1 MSTNILYLSYDG
13 MTDSLGQSQVL
24 PYLKGLTKEGYKFH
38 IISFEK
44 PERFEKFRTEIQ
56 AICDEHNIIWHPLT
70 YTKNP
75 PLLSTIYDVRR
86 MRSLAR
92 SLHKTN
98 NFKIIHCRSY
108 LSAMVGL
115 AMKRSLG
122 TKFLFDMRGFWAD
135 ERVEGKIW
143 SLSNPVFKVVYN
155 FFKKKEKEYFQNAD
169 YIVSLTHAGKKEI
182 TSWKGFEHLESRIE
196 VIPCCADLE
205 KFNPESISNEEKEAT
220 RKSFNFSTTDR
231 ILGYVGSI
239 GTWYMLDEMLQFFK
253 TYQTIY
259 PTAKFLF
266 ISGENRSVIV
276 QRALHFGVDKNLIYV
291 KSVLHSE
298 VARHISI
305 FDASVFFII
314 PTFSKTASSPTKQG
328 ELMAMGIPIFCNSG
342 VGDTEWVVNE
352 YHAGDARALEP
363 NMDYTKF
370 DFNLSNFDIDKTKFG
385 AKEFYGLETGVK
397 RYLKIYN
404 YLTAKI
410 K

>member
-1 MSTNILYLSYDG
+1 MSNNILYLSYDG

-24 PYLKGLTKEGYKFH
+24 PYIQGLTKEQFKFH

-44 PERFEKFRTEIQ
+44 KDRFEKFRNEIQ
-56 AICDEHNIIWHPLT
+56 KICDENNISWHPLI

-75 PLLSTIYDVRR
+75 PLLSTIYDIRQ

-92 SLHKTN
+92 ALHKTH

-108 LSAMVGL
+108 LSALVGL
-115 AMKRSLG
+115 GMKRSFG

-143 SLSNPVFKVVYN
+143 SLNNPVFKIVYN
-155 FFKKKEKEYFQNAD
+155 FFKKKEMDYFINAD
-169 YIVSLTHAGKKEI
+169 FIVSLTNAGKKEI
-182 TSWKGFEHLESRIE
+182 VSWRGLEHIENRIE
-196 VIPCCADLE
+196 VIPCCVDLE
-205 KFNPESISNEEKEAT
+205 KFDPLKITAEQKKEA
-220 RKSFNFSTTDR
+220 KSTFNFSENDR

-253 TYQTIY
+253 SYHSNF

-266 ISGENRSVIV
+266 ISGENRSTIV
-276 QRALHFGVDKNLIYV
+276 ERAKFYGINEELIHV

-298 VARHISI
+298 VPKYISI
-305 FDASVFFII
+305 FNASVFFIN

-342 VGDTEWVVNE
+342 VGDTESVINQYQSGVSF
-352 YHAGDARALEP
+352 RLEP
-363 NMDYTKF
+363 NI
-370 DFNLSNFDIDKTKFG
+370 DFNNIDLNLKHFSLESTKFG
-385 AKEFYGLETGVK
+385 AEEFYGLKTGVA
-397 RYLKIYN
+397 RYLKVYK
-404 YLTAKI
+404 YLTSN
-410 K
+410 

>member
-44 PERFEKFRTEIQ
+44 PDRFEKFRNEIQ
-56 AICDEHNIIWHPLT
+56 AICDDNGISWYPLT

-92 SLHKTN
+92 RLHKTHD
-98 NFKIIHCRSY
+98 FKIIHCRSY

-115 AMKRSLG
+115 AMKRSYG
-122 TKFLFDMRGFWAD
+122 MKFLFDMRGFWAD

-143 SLSNPVFKVVYN
+143 SLSNPVFKVVYD
-155 FFKKKEKEYFQNAD
+155 FFKRKEKDYFLNAD
-169 YIVSLTHAGKKEI
+169 FIVSLTHAGKKEI
-182 TSWKGFEHLESRIE
+182 TSWKGFEQLESKIE
-196 VIPCCADLE
+196 VIPCCVDLE
-205 KFNPESISNEEKEAT
+205 KFNPEKFNKQEKEAT
-220 RKSFNFSTTDR
+220 RKSFGFSDSDR

-239 GTWYMLDEMLQFFK
+239 GTWYMLDEMLLFFK
-253 TYQTIY
+253 TYHSKY
-259 PTAKFLF
+259 ESAKFLF
-266 ISGENRSVIV
+266 ISGENKSVIV
-276 QRALHFGVDKNLIYV
+276 ERAKHYGIDENLIYV

-342 VGDTEWVVNE
+342 VGDTEWVVNQ
-352 YHAGDARALEP
+352 YHAGNAVALEP
-363 NMDYTKF
+363 NMDYSKF
-370 DFNLSNFDIDKTKFG
+370 DFTLSNFDIERTKFG
-385 AKEFYGLETGVK
+385 AKEFYGLETGVS

-404 YLTAKI
+404 YLSAKN
-410 K
+410 

>member
-44 PERFEKFRTEIQ
+44 PERFEKFRNDIQ
-56 AICDEHNIIWHPLT
+56 AICDENNITWHPLT

-86 MRSLAR
+86 MRSLTR
-92 SLHKTN
+92 SLHKTFD
-98 NFKIIHCRSY
+98 FKIIHCRSY

-115 AMKRSLG
+115 GMKRSFG

-143 SLSNPVFKVVYN
+143 SLKNPVFKIVYN
-155 FFKKKEKEYFQNAD
+155 FFKKKEKEYFLNAD

-182 TSWKGFEHLESRIE
+182 TSWKGYEHLESRME
-196 VIPCCADLE
+196 VIPCCVDLD
-205 KFNPESISNEEKEAT
+205 KFDSTKITLEQKKEARAT
-220 RKSFNFSTTDR
+220 FNFSENDR

-253 TYQTIY
+253 KYQSNY

-266 ISGENRSVIV
+266 ISGENRSIIV
-276 QRALHFGVDKNLIYV
+276 ERAKFFEIDENLIYV

-298 VARHISI
+298 VAKFISI

-342 VGDTEWVVNE
+342 VGDTEWVVNQ
-352 YHAGDARALEP
+352 YHAGNALELEP
-363 NMDYTKF
+363 VMDYSKF
-370 DFNLSNFDIDKTKFG
+370 DFTLSNFDIEKTKFG
-385 AKEFYGLETGVK
+385 AKEFYGLETGVS

-404 YLTAKI
+404 YLSAKN
-410 K
+410 

>member
-44 PERFEKFRTEIQ
+44 SDRFEKFKNDIQ
-56 AICDEHNIIWHPLT
+56 AICDENNIAWHPLA

-86 MRSLAR
+86 MRSLAW
-92 SLHKTN
+92 SLHKTHD
-98 NFKIIHCRSY
+98 FKIIHCRSY

-115 AMKRSLG
+115 GMKRSFG
-122 TKFLFDMRGFWAD
+122 SKFLFDMRGFWAD

-143 SLSNPVFKVVYN
+143 SLKNPVFKIVYH
-155 FFKKKEKEYFQNAD
+155 FFKKKEKDYFLNAD
-169 YIVSLTHAGKKEI
+169 YIVSLTHAGKKKI
-182 TSWKGFEHLESRIE
+182 TSWKGFEQLESRME
-196 VIPCCADLE
+196 VIPCCADLD
-205 KFNPESISNEEKEAT
+205 KFDPSKITLEQKKEARAT
-220 RKSFNFSTTDR
+220 FNFSENDR

-239 GTWYMLDEMLQFFK
+239 GTWYMLDEMLLFFK
-253 TYQTIY
+253 TYQSNY

-266 ISGENRSVIV
+266 ISGENRSIIV
-276 QRALHFGVDKNLIYV
+276 QRAKFYGIGENLIYV

-298 VARHISI
+298 VAKFISI

-328 ELMAMGIPIFCNSG
+328 ELMAMGVPIFCNSG
-342 VGDTEWVVNE
+342 VGDTEWVVNQ
-352 YHAGDARALEP
+352 YHAGNAIALEP
-363 NMDYTKF
+363 NMDYSKF
-370 DFNLSNFDIDKTKFG
+370 DFTLSNFDIERTKFG
-385 AKEFYGLETGVK
+385 AKEFYGLETGVS

-404 YLTAKI
+404 YLSVKN
-410 K
+410 

>member
-44 PERFEKFRTEIQ
+44 PERFDKFKPEIQ
-56 AICDEHNIIWHPLT
+56 AICDANNITWHPLT

-92 SLHKTN
+92 NLHKTH

-115 AMKRSLG
+115 AMKRLFG

-143 SLSNPVFKVVYN
+143 SLKNPVFKTVYN
-155 FFKKKEKEYFQNAD
+155 FFKKKEKDYFLNAD
-169 YIVSLTHAGKKEI
+169 YIISLTHAGKKEI
-182 TSWKGFEHLESRIE
+182 CSWKGYEQLESKIE

-205 KFNPESISNEEKEAT
+205 KFNPESITEEQKKET
-220 RKSFNFSTTDR
+220 RASFNFLDSDR

-253 TYQTIY
+253 VYQTNY
-259 PTAKFLF
+259 PSAKFLF

-276 QRALHFGVDKNLIYV
+276 DRAKYFEIDEQLISV

-298 VARHISI
+298 VAKHISI

-352 YHAGDARALEP
+352 YHAGDARSLEP
-363 NMDYTKF
+363 NMDYSTF
-370 DFNLSNFDIDKTKFG
+370 DFNLSKFDVNRTKFG
-385 AKEFYGLETGVK
+385 AKEFYGLETGVA

-404 YLTAKI
+404 YLTSKN
-410 K
+410 

>member
-44 PERFEKFRTEIQ
+44 PERFEKFRNDIQ
-56 AICDEHNIIWHPLT
+56 AICDENNIIWHPLT

-86 MRSLAR
+86 MRSLTR
-92 SLHKTN
+92 SLHKIH

-115 AMKRSLG
+115 GMKRSFG

-143 SLSNPVFKVVYN
+143 SLKNPVFKIVYN
-155 FFKKKEKEYFQNAD
+155 FFKKKEKEYFLNAD

-182 TSWKGFEHLESRIE
+182 TSWKGYEHLESRME
-196 VIPCCADLE
+196 VIPCCVDLD
-205 KFNPESISNEEKEAT
+205 KFDSTKITLEQKKEARAT
-220 RKSFNFSTTDR
+220 FNFSENDR

-253 TYQTIY
+253 KYQSNC

-266 ISGENRSVIV
+266 ISGENRSIIV
-276 QRALHFGVDKNLIYV
+276 ERAKFFEIDENLIYV

-298 VARHISI
+298 VAKFISI

-342 VGDTEWVVNE
+342 VGDTEWVVNQ
-352 YHAGDARALEP
+352 YHAGNALELEP
-363 NMDYTKF
+363 VMDYSKF
-370 DFNLSNFDIDKTKFG
+370 DFTLSNFDIEKTKFG
-385 AKEFYGLETGVK
+385 AKEFYGLETGVS

-404 YLTAKI
+404 YLSAKN
-410 K
+410 

>member
-44 PERFEKFRTEIQ
+44 PDRFEIIRTEIQ
-56 AICDEHNIIWHPLT
+56 TICNENDIIWHPLT
-70 YTKNP
+70 YTKKP

-86 MRSLAR
+86 MRLLAR
-92 SLHKTN
+92 RLHKIH

-115 AMKRSLG
+115 EMKRSLG

-143 SLSNPVFKVVYN
+143 SLSNPVSKVVYN
-155 FFKKKEKEYFQNAD
+155 FFKKKEKEFFQNAD
-169 YIVSLTHAGKKEI
+169 FIVSLTYAGKKEI
-182 TSWKGFEHLESRIE
+182 TSWKGFENLESRIE

-205 KFNPESISNEEKEAT
+205 NFNSERISREEKEAT
-220 RKSFNFSTTDR
+220 RKSLNFSPSDK
-231 ILGYVGSI
+231 ILGYIGSI

-253 TYQTIY
+253 TFQSNY

-266 ISGENRSVIV
+266 ISGENRTVIAE
-276 QRALHFGVDKNLIYV
+276 RALNFGINENLIFV

-298 VARHISI
+298 VPRYISI

-352 YHAGDARALEP
+352 YNAGDSRALEP

-370 DFNLSNFDIDKTKFG
+370 DFILSNFDRDKTKLG

-404 YLTAKI
+404 YLIVKI

>member
-1 MSTNILYLSYDG
+1 MSNNILYLSYDG

-24 PYLKGLTKEGYKFH
+24 PYIQGLTKEQFKFH

-44 PERFEKFRTEIQ
+44 KDRFEKFRNEIQ
-56 AICDEHNIIWHPLT
+56 KICDENNISWHPLI

-75 PLLSTIYDVRR
+75 PLLSTIYDIRQ

-92 SLHKTN
+92 ALHKTH

-108 LSAMVGL
+108 LSALVGL
-115 AMKRSLG
+115 GMKRSFG

-143 SLSNPVFKVVYN
+143 SLNNPVFKIVYN
-155 FFKKKEKEYFQNAD
+155 FFKKKEMDYFINAD
-169 YIVSLTHAGKKEI
+169 FIVSLTNAGKKEI
-182 TSWKGFEHLESRIE
+182 VSWRGLEHIENRIE
-196 VIPCCADLE
+196 VIPCCVDLE
-205 KFNPESISNEEKEAT
+205 KFDPLKITAEQKKEARST
-220 RKSFNFSTTDR
+220 FNFSENDR

-253 TYQTIY
+253 SYHSNF

-266 ISGENRSVIV
+266 ISGENRSTIV
-276 QRALHFGVDKNLIYV
+276 ERAKFYGINEELIHV

-298 VARHISI
+298 VPKYISI
-305 FDASVFFII
+305 FNASVFFIN

-342 VGDTEWVVNE
+342 VGDTESVINQYQSGVSF
-352 YHAGDARALEP
+352 RLEP
-363 NMDYTKF
+363 NI
-370 DFNLSNFDIDKTKFG
+370 DFNNIDLNLKHFNLESTKFG
-385 AKEFYGLETGVK
+385 AEEFYGLKTGVA
-397 RYLKIYN
+397 RYLKVYK
-404 YLTAKI
+404 YLTSN
-410 K
+410 

>member
-1 MSTNILYLSYDG
+1 MSSNVLYLSYDG

-24 PYLKGLTKEGYKFH
+24 PYLKGLTKEGFKFH

-44 PERFEKFRTEIQ
+44 PERFEKFRNEIQ
-56 AICDEHNIIWHPLT
+56 AICDENGIVWHPLT

-92 SLHKTN
+92 SLHKTH

-115 AMKRSLG
+115 GMKRSFG

-135 ERVEGKIW
+135 ERVEGNIW
-143 SLSNPVFKVVYN
+143 SLKNPVFKVVYN
-155 FFKKKEKEYFQNAD
+155 FFKKKEKDYFQNAD

-182 TSWKGFEHLESRIE
+182 TSWKGFEQLESRIE
-196 VIPCCADLE
+196 VIPCCADLD
-205 KFNPESISNEEKEAT
+205 KFNPDVITEEQKKDARAT
-220 RKSFNFSTTDR
+220 FNFSENDT

-253 TYQTIY
+253 AYQLKN
-259 PTAKFLF
+259 PSAKFLF
-266 ISGENRSVIV
+266 ISGENEKTIKD
-276 QRALHFGVDKNLIYV
+276 RAIHFGIKPELIFV

-298 VARHISI
+298 VAKYISI
-305 FDASVFFII
+305 FNASVFFII

-328 ELMAMGIPIFCNSG
+328 ELMAMGIPIYCNSG
-342 VGDTEWVVNE
+342 VGDTEWVVNK
-352 YHAGDARALEP
+352 YNAGKVVTFSKETDF
-363 NMDYTKF
+363 TKF
-370 DFNLSNFDIDKTKFG
+370 DFSLENFNIERTKVG
-385 AKEFYGLETGVK
+385 AREFYGLKTGVS

-404 YLTAKI
+404 YLTSI
-410 K
+410 N

>member
-44 PERFEKFRTEIQ
+44 PDRFEKFRNEIQ
-56 AICDEHNIIWHPLT
+56 LICDSNNITWHPLT

-92 SLHKTN
+92 SLHALHD
-98 NFKIIHCRSY
+98 FKIIHCRSY

-115 AMKRSLG
+115 GMKRSFG

-143 SLSNPVFKVVYN
+143 SLKNPVFKLVYN
-155 FFKKKEKEYFQNAD
+155 FFKKKEKDYFLNAD

-182 TSWKGFEHLESRIE
+182 TSWKGFEHLENRME
-196 VIPCCADLE
+196 VIPCCVDLE
-205 KFNPESISNEEKEAT
+205 KFDPSKITPEEKEEARAT
-220 RKSFNFSTTDR
+220 FNFSSNDL

-253 TYQTIY
+253 TYLSKY
-259 PTAKFLF
+259 PTAKLLF
-266 ISGENRSVIV
+266 ISGENRSIIDE
-276 QRALHFGVDKNLIYV
+276 RAKTFGIDENLIFV

-298 VARHISI
+298 VPKYISI

-352 YHAGDARALEP
+352 YHAGDAMALEH
-363 NMDYTKF
+363 NMDYSKF
-370 DFNLSNFDIDKTKFG
+370 DFNLSNFNIEQTKLG
-385 AKEFYGLETGVK
+385 AKEFYGLETGVS

-404 YLTAKI
+404 YLSSK